1 MSHFVLYKRTKREMH
16 LRYLALGAVC
26 ILAAGLVG
34 MGLHSIGM
42 ARAKSREAIPIYTE
56 EELSRYL
63 LDKESEDY
71 NRNGRY
77 RLEEDLELGWL
88 EESIG
93 TNIEP
98 FTGKFD
104 GNGHVISGLTRPLF
118 GVLEHAEVERLFL
131 SDASIENPFTYY
143 DGERYVDGY
152 GALAAY
158 AVDSSIRNCG
168 MGGEIHTASP
178 VEAEYQI
185 EKGRLSDVDMW
196 KGPGVQ

>member
-1 MSHFVLYKRTKREMH
+1 MH

-77 RLEEDLELGWL
+77 RLEADLALGWL
-88 EESIG
+88 EEYIG

-104 GNGHVISGLTRPLF
+104 GNGQVISGLTRPLF
-118 GVLEHAEVERLFL
+118 GVLELSLIHIYHCIQLLYLPHSRFGRDRSPHLCRRSGRHPGRTYQSREQLFL
-131 SDASIENPFTYY
+131 RHA
-143 DGERYVDGY
+143 
-152 GALAAY
+152 
-158 AVDSSIRNCG
+158 
-168 MGGEIHTASP
+168 
-178 VEAEYQI
+178 
-185 EKGRLSDVDMW
+185 
-196 KGPGVQ
+196 